1 MKPRF
6 YDQLSLF
13 EKVLYHECF
22 NVEPTIAAPVP
33 VPYSAIASVRHSG
46 WICTVDDRILNH
58 DFYHPAPL
66 VHHLD
71 IIEGKKPIESKPVKC
86 DAREKKLLPCEPQK
100 RIEADPS
107 DLPTKRDAPVCHF
120 SHTADDAAPFGGQD
134 QEGLQLNKETP
145 TASVF
150 GEFWIETV
158 YKTIKEKT
166 YGPYLVKRWRDET
179 GRKRS
184 QYLGKAPTETEA
196 PEPPV

>member
-1 MKPRF
+1 MKPRT
-6 YDQLSLF
+6 YEQLSLF

-22 NVEPTIAAPVP
+22 NVEPTRTALVP
-33 VPYSAIASVRHSG
+33 VPYSAIVSVRHSG
-46 WICTVDDRILNH
+46 WICTVDDRLLNP

-66 VHHLD
+66 AFYNPHLD
-71 IIEGKKPIESKPVKC
+71 
-86 DAREKKLLPCEPQK
+86 EPQTSYPVSHEPQETLK
-100 RIEADPS
+100 TPINPCPESSIDDKTH
-107 DLPTKRDAPVCHF
+107 DLPTKRDAPVRHF
-120 SHTADDAAPFGGQD
+120 SHTAEVAAPFGGQD
-134 QEGLQLNKETP
+134 QDSSQLHKEKP

-158 YKTIKEKT
+158 YKKVQEKT

-196 PEPPV
+196 PD